1 MGATTSSIAAKL
13 AFFPPESSYKIDIDE
28 QTGKLKLIGVPEG
41 EKGEVSKL
49 QTKKGHSITV
59 VYVRNLSAKLTVLY
73 SHGNAADIGQMFK
86 FLTEFCDQLCVNVMG
101 LVHVLCVQCA
111 HFYLMYLILIS
122 WTDRFECFVH
132 DIQV

>member
-1 MGATTSSIAAKL
+1 MIINIAHLFFVASGKQSQLKNQLEILSMGATTSSIAAKL
-13 AFFPPESSYKIDIDE
+13 AFFPPEPSYKLDTDE

-86 FLTEFCDQLCVNVMG
+86 FLTELCDQLCVNVMG
-101 LVHVLCVQCA
+101 LVL
-111 HFYLMYLILIS
+111 
-122 WTDRFECFVH
+122 T
-132 DIQV
+132 